1 MLNIECDF
9 RARRERQKYCKI
21 RIKLK
26 KSTFILNI
34 LPALR
39 YKELD
44 NCLPIDHKKVESYLR
59 E

>member
-1 MLNIECDF
+1 MTLEHVVKGKNIV
-9 RARRERQKYCKI
+9 
-21 RIKLK
+21 KLELSPK